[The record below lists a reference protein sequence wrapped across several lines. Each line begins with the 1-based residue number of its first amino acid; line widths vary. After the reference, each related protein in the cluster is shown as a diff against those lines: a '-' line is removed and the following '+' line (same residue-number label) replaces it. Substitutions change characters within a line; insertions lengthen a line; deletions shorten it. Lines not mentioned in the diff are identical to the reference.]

1 MRELVVDASVIVKWF
16 RSEGEQQVKEARA
29 LRTAYEAGE
38 LILSAPPLLLLEL
51 INLAGR
57 RWRWA
62 ERELVALA
70 SRLGRLELRLL
81 EPELDRVARWTS
93 RGLTAYDAAYVAAA
107 EAAGVPLITSDPLIL
122 GVATGVA
129 RPLSGWR

>member
-16 RSEGEQQVKEARA
+16 RSEGEQQVEAARA
-29 LRTAYEAGE
+29 LRAAYESGE

-62 ERELVALA
+62 ERELAALA

-81 EPELDRVARWTS
+81 EPELDLVALWTS

-107 EAAGVPLITSDPLIL
+107 EAAGVPLITSDALIL
-122 GVATGVA
+122 GVAAGVA
-129 RPLSGWR
+129 RPLSRWR